1 MKQMCI
7 LVLEICDYFSACK
20 LLVRVY
26 FQLLKLMVL
35 HFITTVKTGEFSLL

>member
-7 LVLEICDYFSACK
+7 LILEICDYFTACK
-20 LLVRVY
+20 LLVPVY

-35 HFITTVKTGEFSLL
+35 HFITTVKTGDFSLL